1 MVELIVGMGEY
12 VVTDR
17 EDDTI
22 RTFSLATCVG
32 ITVYCPQKKAA
43 GMLHVVLPAPFTIKD
58 KQERPCYF
66 AETGIPLLIDEVCRK
81 FGCRKEEL
89 LIQMY
94 GGAEPRQE
102 QDIYSIGEKNID
114 AAKDALLRMGLTIS
128 KADLRGKDSRTI
140 SMEVKTGVVEVNRQ
154 SIIR

>member
-1 MVELIVGMGEY
+1 MELIVGMGEY

-32 ITVYCPQKKAA
+32 ITVYCPQKKVA
-43 GMLHVVLPAPFTIKD
+43 GMLHVVLPVPFTIKD
-58 KQERPCYF
+58 KQERPSYF
-66 AETGIPLLIDEVCRK
+66 AETGIPLLIHEICRK

-94 GGAEPRQE
+94 GGAEPRLE

-128 KADLRGKDSRTI
+128 KADLRGRDSRTI
-140 SMEVKTGVVEVNRQ
+140 SMEVKTGLVEVNRQ
-154 SIIR
+154 PIIR